1 MKKSKT
7 DRRVKYTNMLLR
19 DALVRSLQTEHIS
32 NITVKSLCEK
42 ADVNRSTFYAHY
54 KDPYDL
60 LYHIEREV
68 LDNIKRYLGKQD
80 YHDESRP
87 ISFQVLNRILQY
99 VQEKA
104 DIFRALLSDNSDASF
119 QMEIMSLS
127 QIDLFQSNK
136 RLKKR
141 TQEYLTVFGITGCIS
156 ILQKWLQ
163 DGMVESTTE
172 ISELILNILY
182 YGTIGLE

>member
-1 MKKSKT
+1 MKKDKT

-32 NITVKSLCEK
+32 NITVKSLCEL

-60 LYHIEREV
+60 LYHIEQEV
-68 LDNIKRYLGKQD
+68 LDNIKRYLEKQD
-80 YHDESRP
+80 YHDDKRP
-87 ISFQVLNRILQY
+87 ISFQVLNRILEY

-119 QMEIMSLS
+119 QIEIMNLS
-127 QIDLFQSNK
+127 QIDLFQANK
-136 RLKKR
+136 KLKKR
-141 TQEYLTVFGITGCIS
+141 TQDYLIVFGITGCIS

-163 DGMVESTTE
+163 DGLIESTTE
-172 ISELILNILY
+172 ISELVLNILY